1 MLDTVRQVDKIIEE
15 KRKQSNKKL
24 IFTGSAYEKQNLTAA
39 IDKKQNEIEFYFKEG
54 LLTRETEM
62 GDESEDETK
71 LKKEF

>member
-1 MLDTVRQVDKIIEE
+1 
-15 KRKQSNKKL
+15 
-24 IFTGSAYEKQNLTAA
+24 LTAA